1 MNFDSLWNWE
11 EIVENIYSDIIVA
24 DKEGKIVYANS
35 SVEYWLDTKKENLI
49 GYSVTELE
57 KEGIFYPSVVKK
69 VLETEKK
76 QALIQQT
83 RSGKKL
89 LVIGNIVYDESRK
102 LKYVVTYSQDVTELE
117 QMKMYVK
124 MMEGEMESIK
134 NELRELQN
142 KQSAD
147 PDIIAK
153 SEKMKNVVE
162 LINRV
167 AHTDITVLFTGE
179 SGVGKSLLAE
189 HLHKW
194 SGRKGNFVTINCS
207 SIPETLLESELFGY
221 DAGAFT
227 GANPK
232 GKKGLVEE
240 AENGTLFLDEI
251 GELPMNLQ
259 AKLLTLIQKKEFFR
273 IGDTKPKSVNFRLVA
288 ATNVDLIERVRLGK
302 FRSDLYFRLS
312 VIHIPIPSLRE
323 RREDLLSLIMNLTR
337 TFNNRYQQEKVLDH
351 AVIDSLLQYDWPGN
365 VRELGNLIERLVLTV
380 EDNLI
385 QLNHLPSKLVSS
397 NLPDGALSVLALKN
411 KTLPEIMEEV
421 EAQVLK
427 GAFERCNSTTEM
439 SRYLGVSQPTIVRK
453 LKKYGITRESVV
465 NEL

>member
-1 MNFDSLWNWE
+1 MNLDISWDWE
-11 EIVENIYSDIIVA
+11 EIIENIYTDIIVA
-24 DKEGKIVYANS
+24 DKDGKIVFANA
-35 SVEYWLDTKKENLI
+35 SVEYWLNMKKEDLI
-49 GYSVTELE
+49 GRSVIQLE
-57 KEGIFYPSVVKK
+57 KEGIFYPSVVNK
-69 VLETEKK
+69 VLETGTK

-89 LVIGNIVYDESRK
+89 LVVGNIVYDNKQK

-117 QMKMYVK
+117 KMKTYVK
-124 MMEGEMESIK
+124 IVEGEMESIK

-142 KQSAD
+142 KQSAH
-147 PDIIAK
+147 PHIIAK
-153 SEKMKNVVE
+153 SELMKNVVS

-167 AHTDITVLFTGE
+167 AHTDTTVLFTGE

-189 HLHKW
+189 YLHDR
-194 SGRKGNFVTINCS
+194 SERKGKFVTINCS

-240 AENGTLFLDEI
+240 AMEGTLFLDEI
-251 GELPMNLQ
+251 GEMPINLQ

-288 ATNVDLIERVRLGK
+288 ATNVDLKERIEEGK
-302 FRSDLYFRLS
+302 FREDLFFRLS

-323 RREDLLSLIMNLTR
+323 RREDLLSLIMNLTQM
-337 TFNNRYQQEKVLDH
+337 FNKRHQQEKVLDH
-351 AVIDSLLQYDWPGN
+351 AVIDSLLHYEWPGN
-365 VRELGNLIERLVLTV
+365 VRELANLIERLVLTI
-380 EDNLI
+380 EDNFI
-385 QLNHLPSKLVSS
+385 QLNHLPSKLAPS
-397 NLPDGALSVLALKN
+397 NLPDSALSVQALGN
-411 KTLPEIMEEV
+411 KSLPELMDEI

-427 GAFERCNSTTEM
+427 SAFERCKSTTEM
-439 SRYLGVSQPTIVRK
+439 SKYLGVSQPTVVRK
-453 LKKYGITRESVV
+453 LKKYGITRQG
-465 NEL
+465 

>member
-1 MNFDSLWNWE
+1 
-11 EIVENIYSDIIVA
+11 
-24 DKEGKIVYANS
+24 
-35 SVEYWLDTKKENLI
+35 
-49 GYSVTELE
+49 
-57 KEGIFYPSVVKK
+57 
-69 VLETEKK
+69 
-76 QALIQQT
+76 
-83 RSGKKL
+83 
-89 LVIGNIVYDESRK
+89 
-102 LKYVVTYSQDVTELE
+102 
-117 QMKMYVK
+117 MKMYVK

-147 PDIIAK
+147 PHIIAK
-153 SEKMKNVVE
+153 SEQMKNVVE

-189 HLHKW
+189 HLHNW

-288 ATNVDLIERVRLGK
+288 ATNVDLIERVRIGK
-302 FRSDLYFRLS
+302 FRADLYFRLS

-323 RREDLLSLIMNLTR
+323 RREDLLSLIMNLTQ
-337 TFNNRYQQEKVLDH
+337 TFNSRYQQEKVLDH

-385 QLNHLPSKLVSS
+385 QLNHLPSKHVSS
-397 NLPDGALSVLALKN
+397 NLPDGALSVQALKN

-453 LKKYGITRESVV
+453 LKKYGITRGSVV
-465 NEL
+465 SES